1 MKLYEMMDKTPL
13 QFTEGKT
20 YLDYMRKHRPN
31 HLQEIFKLLI
41 QNGIERDKYLAVLNL
56 GADMAMLQV
65 LNYGILPT
73 LARCGYCGAHGRP
86 VCQWIAR

>member
-31 HLQEIFKLLI
+31 HLQEIVKLLI
-41 QNGIERDKYLAVLNL
+41 HNNLDRDKYLSVLNL

-65 LNYGILPT
+65 LSYGVPDDLGEVYGRESGLYLPPSYK
-73 LARCGYCGAHGRP
+73 R
-86 VCQWIAR
+86 

>member
-13 QFTEGKT
+13 QFTEDKT

-31 HLQEIFKLLI
+31 HLQEIVKLLI
-41 QNGIERDKYLAVLNL
+41 HNNLDTDKYLSVLNL

-65 LNYGILPT
+65 LNYGIPDDLGEVYGRSPGIYLPP
-73 LARCGYCGAHGRP
+73 GYKR
-86 VCQWIAR
+86 

>member
-31 HLQEIFKLLI
+31 HLQEIVKLLI
-41 QNGIERDKYLAVLNL
+41 HNDLDREKYLAVLNL

-65 LNYGILPT
+65 LNYGIPDDLAEVYGKSAGLYLPP
-73 LARCGYCGAHGRP
+73 GYTR
-86 VCQWIAR
+86 

>member
-31 HLQEIFKLLI
+31 HLQEIVKLLI
-41 QNGIERDKYLAVLNL
+41 HNNIDRATYLSVLNL

-65 LNYGILPT
+65 LNYGIPDDLAEVYGQKPGLYLPP
-73 LARCGYCGAHGRP
+73 GYKR
-86 VCQWIAR
+86 

>member
-1 MKLYEMMDKTPL
+1 MRLCEMMDKTPL

-31 HLQEIFKLLI
+31 HLQEIVKLL
-41 QNGIERDKYLAVLNL
+41 NHNNLETDKYLSVLNL

-65 LNYGILPT
+65 LNYGVPEDLGEVYGQKPGLHLPP
-73 LARCGYCGAHGRP
+73 GYKR
-86 VCQWIAR
+86 

>member
-31 HLQEIFKLLI
+31 HLQEIVKLLVH
-41 QNGIERDKYLAVLNL
+41 NNLDREKYLSVLNL

-65 LNYGILPT
+65 LNYGIPDDLAEVYGQSSGLYLPP
-73 LARCGYCGAHGRP
+73 GYKR
-86 VCQWIAR
+86 

>member
-1 MKLYEMMDKTPL
+1 MKLCEMMDRTPL

-31 HLQEIFKLLI
+31 HLQEIVKLLI
-41 QNGIERDKYLAVLNL
+41 HNNLETDKYLSVLNL

-65 LNYGILPT
+65 LNYGIPEDLGEVYGQKPGLYLPPNYN
-73 LARCGYCGAHGRP
+73 R
-86 VCQWIAR
+86 

>member
-31 HLQEIFKLLI
+31 HLQEIVKLLI
-41 QNGIERDKYLAVLNL
+41 HNQIDTEKYLAVLNL

-65 LNYGILPT
+65 LNYGIPDDLAEVYGQGTGLYLPP
-73 LARCGYCGAHGRP
+73 GFKK
-86 VCQWIAR
+86 